1 MLLTVF
7 CVFELHPQSPT
18 VEIVAAAAAAAAAAE
33 DGWIM
38 VENPK
43 NTREDSNNE
52 ITITGSLLNYTAIPN
67 SLLYALMLNLCIEK

>member
-18 VEIVAAAAAAAAAAE
+18 VEIVGAAAAAAE

-38 VENPK
+38 VEIPK
-43 NTREDSNNE
+43 NTIEDSNNE

-67 SLLYALMLNLCIEK
+67 SLLYALTLNLCIEK